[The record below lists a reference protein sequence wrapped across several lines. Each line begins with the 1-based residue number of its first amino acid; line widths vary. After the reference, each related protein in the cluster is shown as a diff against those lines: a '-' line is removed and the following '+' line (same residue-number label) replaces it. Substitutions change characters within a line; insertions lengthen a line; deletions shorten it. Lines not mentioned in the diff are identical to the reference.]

1 MTVLDA
7 ETKAREEVRTR
18 QSLRIVMPGGSGHL
32 GMILAEALHERGDE
46 VVVVSRTPSLLPW
59 RVAGWEELAAEI
71 DGADAVINLAGR
83 SVDCRYT
90 EKHKDEIFES
100 RVESTRAVA
109 RAIVMARRAPRVWLQ
124 MSTATIYAHRYDAPN
139 DERTGI
145 IGGYEPDAPRAWRF
159 SIDVATAWER
169 AVDELPLPST
179 RKVKMRSAIVMSP
192 YRGTPFSIMR
202 TLARLGV
209 GGKMGDGRQFVSWIH
224 HRDFARAVAW
234 LLDHETI
241 EGPVNLAA
249 PNPLPNAAFM
259 RAIREACGVR
269 LGVPAPAWLL
279 EMAAFF
285 HRTETELLLKSRR
298 VVPGRLLRAGF
309 SFQFPTWEEA
319 VRELCHGAGREW

>member
-1 MTVLDA
+1 
-7 ETKAREEVRTR
+7 
-18 QSLRIVMPGGSGHL
+18 MPGGSGHL

-46 VVVVSRTPSLLPW
+46 VVVVSRTPSALPW
-59 RVAGWEELAAEI
+59 RVAGWEELSAEI

-90 EKHKDEIFES
+90 EKHKEEIFQS
-100 RVESTRAVA
+100 RVESTRAVG
-109 RAIVMARRAPRVWLQ
+109 RAISIARRAPRVWLQ

-139 DERTGI
+139 HERTGI
-145 IGGYEPDAPRAWRF
+145 IGGQEPDAPRAWRF

-179 RKVKMRSAIVMSP
+179 RKVKLRSAIVMSP

-209 GGKMGDGRQFVSWIH
+209 GGTMGNGRQFVSWIH

-234 LLDHETI
+234 LLDQETI

-259 RAIREACGVR
+259 RAIREACGIR
-269 LGVPAPAWLL
+269 LGIPAPAWLL
-279 EMAAFF
+279 EIAAFF

-319 VRELCHGAGREW
+319 VRDLCHGAGGEW

>member
-1 MTVLDA
+1 
-7 ETKAREEVRTR
+7 
-18 QSLRIVMPGGSGHL
+18 
-32 GMILAEALHERGDE
+32 
-46 VVVVSRTPSLLPW
+46 
-59 RVAGWEELAAEI
+59 
-71 DGADAVINLAGR
+71 
-83 SVDCRYT
+83 
-90 EKHKDEIFES
+90 
-100 RVESTRAVA
+100 
-109 RAIVMARRAPRVWLQ
+109 MARRAPRVWLQ